1 MYKYILIFLL
11 WVLNLEI
18 SIGNVLLRPN
28 SDGDI
33 VFRLNNIFPFMKAP
47 FTYSYFWN
55 MSMWDVN
62 IFTFF
67 GIFLAYI
74 YLIEEFLHL

>member
-1 MYKYILIFLL
+1 MYKYIIIFLL
-11 WVLNLEI
+11 WILNLELT
-18 SIGNVLLRPN
+18 IGNVLLRPN

-55 MSMWDVN
+55 MSMWDAN

-67 GIFLAYI
+67 ALCLAYI
-74 YLIEEFLHL
+74 YLIEEFLLL

>member
-11 WVLNLEI
+11 WVLNLEL
-18 SIGNVLLRPN
+18 SIGSVLLRPN

-33 VFRLNNIFPFMKAP
+33 VFRLNNIIPFMKAP

-55 MSMWDVN
+55 MSMWDAN

-67 GIFLAYI
+67 ALGLGYI
-74 YLIEEFLHL
+74 YLIEEFLRL

>member
-11 WVLNLEI
+11 WVLNLEL

-33 VFRLNNIFPFMKAP
+33 IFRFNNILPFMKAP
-47 FTYSYFWN
+47 
-55 MSMWDVN
+55 
-62 IFTFF
+62 ILIF
-67 GIFLAYI
+67 GI
-74 YLIEEFLHL
+74 

>member
-11 WVLNLEI
+11 WVLNLEL

-33 VFRLNNIFPFMKAP
+33 VFRFNNILPFMKAP

-67 GIFLAYI
+67 GLCLSYI